1 MGGFQEMDWLLRT
14 VTEEIVAAGAAAGLR
29 FREVGGVS
37 MDLEYRVASCVEY
50 GCVWMGG
57 GVVQKPE
64 DFVVGVVRGFGLMGG
79 DGSKCN
85 QHHSIDGDSIIQKG
99 TNDLLD
105 QVDQFRREESRGV
118 RVFGVLY
125 GCAIDGLF
133 PGMGGDLS
141 ALRGQVLEFVQCLG
155 KEVVHRNVSCPEAI
169 VLGNGEPTVQ
179 GVSPV
184 DGNGVQMF

>member
-1 MGGFQEMDWLLRT
+1 
-14 VTEEIVAAGAAAGLR
+14 
-29 FREVGGVS
+29 
-37 MDLEYRVASCVEY
+37 
-50 GCVWMGG
+50 
-57 GVVQKPE
+57 
-64 DFVVGVVRGFGLMGG
+64 MGG

-85 QHHSIDGDSIIQKG
+85 QHHLIDGDSIIQKG
-99 TNDLLD
+99 ANDLLD

-133 PGMGGDLS
+133 PGMGGVLS